1 LDGPTVLLLDGHW
14 GTGKTTFVKM
24 WLGELAKI
32 GIPTIYFDAF
42 ANDYH
47 EDAFLTIAGEIVARA
62 EELKPRSKRALKKF
76 RDTAI
81 DVAKVLGR
89 ASVRIGIRTASA
101 GLLTGEEVIE
111 GVKIAA
117 DAAKAAGDET
127 AKAMDELLKERLE
140 GHKAD
145 RQVFDQFKT
154 ALGDLTSGLSAVTDE
169 AKSTTARVDGAEG
182 RAAQLVFVIDELDRC
197 RPSFA
202 LEILEKIKHFF
213 AVRGLIFVVVSSLGQ
228 LKTAVRSA
236 YGDVDALT
244 YLEKFYH
251 LRILF
256 PGDRRDSPDM
266 APETY
271 LRYLQKEYS
280 TGSLNVNS
288 VIARFCRVRPLSL
301 RTLERIFAY
310 ARIAKVSMPLN
321 SFNRPEILSILCVI
335 KVINPDLYEAAR
347 TGNLSFTQLDGLLQV
362 GRWRDQHDP
371 EKRDQV
377 GEHVENWWR
386 FALGELGNEELV
398 SQYKRGL
405 SPYGNSD
412 PSGIIPYFCD
422 IIDGLSFPQRD
433 YEFDERSA

>member
-1 LDGPTVLLLDGHW
+1 MP
-14 GTGKTTFVKM
+14 
-24 WLGELAKI
+24 A
-32 GIPTIYFDAF
+32 A
-42 ANDYH
+42 A
-47 EDAFLTIAGEIVARA
+47 
-62 EELKPRSKRALKKF
+62 
-76 RDTAI
+76 
-81 DVAKVLGR
+81 AKVLGR

-117 DAAKAAGDET
+117 DTAKAAGDET

-140 GHKAD
+140 CHKAD

-154 ALGDLTSGLSAVTDE
+154 ALSDLADGLSAVTE
-169 AKSTTARVDGAEG
+169 EVKSTTARADGAEG
-182 RAAQLVFVIDELDRC
+182 RTAQLVFVIDELDRC

-202 LEILEKIKHFF
+202 LELLEKIKHFF
-213 AVRGLIFVVVSSLGQ
+213 AVRGVIFVLVSSLAQ
-228 LKTAVRSA
+228 LKTAVRTA

-251 LRILF
+251 LRLLF
-256 PGDRRDSPDM
+256 PGGTRDKPDI

-280 TGSLNVNS
+280 TGSLNVVS
-288 VIARFCRVRPLSL
+288 VIEGFCRVRPLSL

-310 ARIAKVSMPLN
+310 ARIAKVSIPPN
-321 SFNRPEILSILCVI
+321 SLHRPEILSILCVI

-347 TGNLSFTQLDGLLQV
+347 TGNLNITQLDGLLQF
-362 GRWRDQHDP
+362 GRWHDQHDP

-377 GEHVENWWR
+377 GQHVENWWR

-398 SQYKRGL
+398 SQYKQGL
-405 SPYGNSD
+405 SQYGNPH
-412 PSGIIPYFCD
+412 PSGIIPYFCE
-422 IIDGLSFPQRD
+422 IIDGFSFPNALMSSN
-433 YEFDERSA
+433 ERSG